1 MNAPPP
7 AVTSPPSQQPL
18 VRVTGVA
25 KSFGGVRAL
34 RGVSLE
40 VLPGEV
46 HALLGE
52 NGAGKSTLIKILS
65 GVHAHDEGSIEI
77 AGKKVAFNSPSKAR
91 DAGIAV
97 VYQDLSLVESL
108 SVGAN
113 LMLGREPRTRLGFLK
128 KRQLM
133 SEVEDFLKQHGIPLD
148 PRALVGSL
156 PFAYRQMTEICKAL
170 MGDVRILILDEPT
183 SALTGDEEQILF
195 DAIRTVT
202 ARGVGV
208 TTERPVDQG

>member
-1 MNAPPP
+1 MSEPPVAPT
-7 AVTSPPSQQPL
+7 ASPSSPQPL

-65 GVHAHDEGSIEI
+65 GVHAYDEGSIEI
-77 AGKKVAFNSPSKAR
+77 AGKKVSFNSPSKAR

-97 VYQDLSLVESL
+97 VYQDLSLV
-108 SVGAN
+108 
-113 LMLGREPRTRLGFLK
+113 
-128 KRQLM
+128 
-133 SEVEDFLKQHGIPLD
+133 
-148 PRALVGSL
+148 
-156 PFAYRQMTEICKAL
+156 
-170 MGDVRILILDEPT
+170 
-183 SALTGDEEQILF
+183 
-195 DAIRTVT
+195 
-202 ARGVGV
+202 
-208 TTERPVDQG
+208 